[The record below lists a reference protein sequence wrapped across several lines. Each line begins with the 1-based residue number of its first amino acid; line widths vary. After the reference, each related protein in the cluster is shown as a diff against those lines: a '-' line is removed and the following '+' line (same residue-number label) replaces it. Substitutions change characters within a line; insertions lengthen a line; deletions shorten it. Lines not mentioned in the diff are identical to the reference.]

1 MFSQIYRS
9 LEKMV
14 RESQVKQMKLLASLE
29 EKEVAEVM
37 KWVYNWRKDEHR
49 RLSKVTRDK
58 NELGRMKREVNS
70 VLVSKG
76 VVERE
81 KKERLYKDIKYNL
94 EAAHA
99 SVLKRLEEDKRKVS
113 CTRSKLL
120 IAASLMDFND

>member
-113 CTRSKLL
+113 CTRSV
-120 IAASLMDFND
+120 